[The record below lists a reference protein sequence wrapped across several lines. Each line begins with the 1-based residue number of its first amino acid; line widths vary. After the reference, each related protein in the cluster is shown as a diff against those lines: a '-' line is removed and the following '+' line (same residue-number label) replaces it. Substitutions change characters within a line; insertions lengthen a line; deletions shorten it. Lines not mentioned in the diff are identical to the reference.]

1 MVRYLFFISL
11 LIATLMLGAC
21 NGASTP
27 PSEDAAAPSLI
38 DAQGRTIVLD
48 KLPGRITIAGRSSLT
63 IADTLFMFPEARERV
78 VGLVTGRQNVG
89 DFLAHVDPDF
99 EAKTLLD
106 PEAGP
111 EQIAATNPDI
121 VVLKNILSNELGGS
135 LEQIGITVL
144 YVDLETPEQY
154 QRDVALM
161 GRLLGNE
168 ARADKIWSFFQS
180 RLDRIAEAVASL
192 AEKDTP
198 TVLLAQ
204 YSEQGGDVALEV
216 PSAAWMQTTQVE
228 LAGGWPVWKD
238 AAAGGGWHVVNLE
251 QIAAW
256 NPDQIY
262 LISYDEDAAAVA
274 RRLSTDPRWQRLAAA
289 GSGAIY
295 GFPGDIY
302 NWAQPDP
309 RWILGFTWL
318 AGRIHPQLY
327 PDLDMLAEVR
337 GFFGELYGMDPQTI
351 EEQIL
356 PALTGDLDLQ

>member
-1 MVRYLFFISL
+1 
-11 LIATLMLGAC
+11 
-21 NGASTP
+21 
-27 PSEDAAAPSLI
+27 
-38 DAQGRTIVLD
+38 
-48 KLPGRITIAGRSSLT
+48 
-63 IADTLFMFPEARERV
+63 
-78 VGLVTGRQNVG
+78 LVTGRQNVG
-89 DFLAHVDPDF
+89 DFLEHVDPDF
-99 EAKTLLD
+99 GAKTLLN

-161 GRLLGNE
+161 GQLLANE
-168 ARADKIWSFFQS
+168 ARAADIWSFFQT
-180 RLDRIAEAVASL
+180 RLDRVSEAVAGL
-192 AEKDTP
+192 AEDDKP

-228 LAGGWPVWKD
+228 LAGGRPVWKD
-238 AAAGGGWHVVNLE
+238 AVAGGGWHIVNLE

-274 RRLSTDPRWQRLAAA
+274 RRLTTDPRWQRLAAA
-289 GSGAIY
+289 QSGAIY
-295 GFPGDIY
+295 GFPGDIF

-318 AGRIHPQLY
+318 AGRIHPERY

-337 GFFGELYGMDPQTI
+337 DFFGELYGMDAETI
-351 EEQIL
+351 EGHIL
-356 PALTGDLDLQ
+356 PVLAGDLDLR